1 MTIGIAAFGS
11 GAGRGVIAALKAV
24 ECVGRGAIGGF
35 VSFAAIKGDGSLVR
49 ASTQTG
55 GAGTLFNGHVPD
67 EIAVAHVAGLISS
80 GPNRPDPLSDF
91 IAAEPGVGIV
101 TGHRMPQTR
110 MLDGVALNV
119 HVLRKMKA
127 GADPQSA
134 VDQVIATCPDMDA
147 GFLACSFDGRMGMG
161 STPAVMMRGDLGSGL
176 LEDRSE
182 TKRVASIHNAIHPH
196 RLIST
201 VANEIALDT
210 MTLPE
215 TPVAVDQ
222 GRVRRRASFRPERSV
237 HVGSNGSADRL
248 FHPNEAYLAGEWS
261 IGLGDRVAVMAD
273 GRTIGWLGYE
283 PFMTV
288 AEGEILSVYG
298 RDTIDIPVLA
308 DPAR

>member
-1 MTIGIAAFGS
+1 MTIGIAAFGA

-119 HVLRKMKA
+119 HVLREMKA

-176 LEDRSE
+176 LEVRSE

-215 TPVAVDQ
+215 TPVAWI
-222 GRVRRRASFRPERSV
+222 RVTSGVALHFGPNAQV
-237 HVGSNGSADRL
+237 QVGSNGSADRL
-248 FHPNEAYLAGEWS
+248 VHPNEAYLKGEWS
-261 IGLGDRVAVMAD
+261 IGLGDRVAVLAD

-283 PFMTV
+283 PFMIV
-288 AEGEILSVYG
+288 ADGRVQSVDG
-298 RDTIDIPVLA
+298 QKAIDIPVTSLR
-308 DPAR
+308 P